1 MHAPRLF
8 DRDNQKNTKKY
19 YVYAMI
25 WIPAYAASSVNV
37 AAIILVYVSKFRFDS
52 QYSDVLALP
61 KN

>member
-1 MHAPRLF
+1 MYESMR
-8 DRDNQKNTKKY
+8 
-19 YVYAMI
+19 I
-25 WIPAYAASSVNV
+25 SAYAALSVNV